1 MVLLERIF
9 LLLEICTDDFYS
21 GLFIDD
27 VLIIHARTPLR
38 SCSNTAIEAVQNG
51 TKEAIK
57 KKTKAYEAR
66 ERK

>member
-1 MVLLERIF
+1 M
-9 LLLEICTDDFYS
+9 LEICTDDFYS

-38 SCSNTAIEAVQNG
+38 SCSNTAVEAVQNG

-57 KKTKAYEAR
+57 KKTKA
-66 ERK
+66 